1 MKPPMYVR
9 ELTASEISKLKEALR
24 SPHAFTLR
32 RTQILLASFEGS
44 RPSQIARQVGCA
56 VQTVRNVLKAFDERG
71 LECLDEQ
78 SSRPKT
84 SEPIFN
90 QSRLDVLRH
99 LLHQNPRAYGKA
111 TSLWTLPQVAQVC
124 YETGLTE
131 HKVSSETIR
140 MALKRLKVNW
150 QRAKHW
156 ITSPDDDYLRKKSD
170 VTVS

>member
-9 ELTASEISKLKEALR
+9 ELTALENSKLKEALR

-32 RTQILLASFEGS
+32 RAQILLASAEGK
-44 RPSQIARQVGCA
+44 RPSHIARQVGCA

-71 LECLDEQ
+71 LECLHEQ

-84 SEPIFN
+84 VEPLFD
-90 QSRLDVLRH
+90 QPRLETLRH
-99 LLHQNPRAYGKA
+99 LLHQSPRTYGKA

-124 YETGLTE
+124 LETGLTE
-131 HKVSSETIR
+131 REVSSETIR
-140 MALKRLKVNW
+140 MALKRLKVKW

-156 ITSPDDDYLRKKSD
+156 ISSPDPDYLLKKSD
-170 VTVS
+170 GIAS